1 MMNRTRPFALTTGCV
16 VATLV
21 VSVVA
26 VFAVLV
32 DAVAGM
38 ESFL

>member
-1 MMNRTRPFALTTGCV
+1 MFTRKSQFALTPACV

-21 VSVVA
+21 VSVAA
-26 VFAVLV
+26 VFAALV